1 MNLNKIKGTQ
11 LHREAVIELP
21 QTDSEETRTV
31 SVAISSEEPVQRS
44 FGLEILDHGEQSID
58 LGRLSDRAPLLM
70 DHDHTDQVGV
80 VEKVEIG
87 ADRVAR
93 AAVRFGRGARAEEI
107 YQDVKD
113 GIRTKVSIGYVIN
126 ELVED
131 EASTDRSPVYRVS
144 SWTPYEVS
152 LVSVPADNSVGV
164 GRSGHSNDSPI
175 YEENTMSQ
183 DKQQPADAEKSVRQE
198 QPAPAIDVKAEL
210 ENVRKAELARI
221 DAIEK
226 MAREFNMN
234 DLGRSYIN
242 DGKSVDEFNA
252 ALLSEVRKNSGG
264 KFTPG
269 DADIGLS
276 DQEIRQY
283 SFVRLINALA
293 NPANRAAQQAAAYEF
308 EVSNA
313 AAERAGK
320 EPEGVMIPSDIL
332 RAKRDL
338 TVGTTTAG
346 GHTVATDLLA
356 DSFID
361 SLENAMR
368 VRQAGATMLTGLVGN
383 VAIPR
388 QTSGATAYWVAES
401 GAVTESQAAFDQVT
415 LSPKTVGAFS
425 DISRKLLLQSSID
438 IEAFVRND
446 LALRLALAID
456 LAAING
462 SGASNQPTGILNV
475 SGIGDVAGGANGLA
489 PTWAH
494 MVNIKKEVAK
504 DNALMGSLGWMTN
517 SDVVGKL
524 QTTEKASNT
533 AQFILGEDASRLC
546 GYPLYETN
554 QVPNNLDKGSSTG
567 VCSAIIFG
575 NWADLI
581 IGMWGGL
588 DINVD
593 TSTGSTSG
601 TVRVVALQDVDIAV
615 RHAQSFSAMQD
626 ALTA

>member
-1 MNLNKIKGTQ
+1 MTQ
-11 LHREAVIELP
+11 
-21 QTDSEETRTV
+21 STRTIKTGIEYR
-31 SVAISSEEPVQRS
+31 SMPVQRDGIDEENRTVQVAFS
-44 FGLEILDHGEQSID
+44 SEQPVDRWFGREILDHAKTSVRV
-58 LGRLSDRAPLLM
+58 GRMQGGAPVLM
-70 DHDHTDQVGV
+70 DHDARDHVGV
-80 VEKVEIG
+80 VESVAIG
-87 ADRVAR
+87 ADRVGR
-93 AAVRFGRGARAEEI
+93 ALVRFGNSERAKEVFA
-107 YQDVKD
+107 DVVD
-113 GIRTKVSIGYVIN
+113 GIRKHISVGYRIHRMLL
-126 ELVED
+126 EEEAD
-131 EASTDRSPVYRVS
+131 EGDTYRATD
-144 SWTPYEVS
+144 WEPYEVS
-152 LVSVPADNSVGV
+152 FVSVPADHTVGV
-164 GRSGHSNDSPI
+164 SRQS
-175 YEENTMSQ
+175 ETTFNTEVIMSDTQ
-183 DKQQPADAEKSVRQE
+183 KPDVATDEKRNTAPAA
-198 QPAPAIDVKAEL
+198 PAAPAIDTAREIENLRKQEL
-210 ENVRKAELARI
+210 DRI
-221 DAIEK
+221 TGIEK
-226 MAREFNMN
+226 LADAHGMT
-234 DLGRSYIN
+234 DLGRQFIN
-242 DGKSVDEFNA
+242 NGKSLDEFRAA
-252 ALLSEVRKNSGG
+252 ALERIGTAKPVAV
-264 KFTPG
+264 G

-293 NPANRAAQQAAAYEF
+293 NPANRAAQAAAAYEF

-462 SGASNQPTGILNV
+462 TGASNQPTGILNV

-494 MVNIKKEVAK
+494 MVNVKKEVAK
-504 DNALMGSLGWMTN
+504 DNALMGSLGWLTN

-533 AQFILGEDASRLC
+533 AQFILGDDASRLC

>member
-1 MNLNKIKGTQ
+1 MTQ
-11 LHREAVIELP
+11 
-21 QTDSEETRTV
+21 TTRTIKTGIEYRSTPIQRDGIDEEKRTV
-31 SVAISSEEPVQRS
+31 QVAFSSEQPVDS
-44 FGLEILDHGEQSID
+44 WFGREILDHAKSSVRV
-58 LGRLSDRAPLLM
+58 GRMQDGAPVLM
-70 DHDHTDQVGV
+70 DHDTRDHVGV
-80 VEKVEIG
+80 VESVAIG
-87 ADRVAR
+87 ADRVGR
-93 AAVRFGRGARAEEI
+93 AQVRFGNSERAKEVFA
-107 YQDVKD
+107 DVVD
-113 GIRTKVSIGYVIN
+113 GIRKHISVGYRIHRLLL
-126 ELVED
+126 EEEAD
-131 EASTDRSPVYRVS
+131 EGDTYRATD
-144 SWTPYEVS
+144 WEPYEVS
-152 LVSVPADNSVGV
+152 FVSVPADHTVGV
-164 GRSGHSNDSPI
+164 ARTT
-175 YEENTMSQ
+175 ETTFNTEIVMTDTQ
-183 DKQQPADAEKSVRQE
+183 KPAVATDEKRNT
-198 QPAPAIDVKAEL
+198 APAAPAAPVIDTAREL
-210 ENVRKAELARI
+210 ESLRKQELDRITGIEKLGDAHGQTDLARS
-221 DAIEK
+221 
-226 MAREFNMN
+226 F
-234 DLGRSYIN
+234 IN
-242 DGKSVDEFNA
+242 NGKSLDEFRA
-252 ALLSEVRKNSGG
+252 AVLERIGTAKPVAV
-264 KFTPG
+264 G

-338 TVGTTTAG
+338 TVGTATAG
-346 GHTVATDLLA
+346 GHTVSTDLLA

-401 GAVTESQAAFDQVT
+401 GSPTESAAAFDQVT

-462 SGASNQPTGILNV
+462 SGASNQPTGILNT
-475 SGIGDVAGGANGLA
+475 SGIGDVAGGTNGLA
-489 PTWAH
+489 PTWTH
-494 MVNIKKEVAK
+494 IVNIKKEVAK
-504 DNALMGSLGWMTN
+504 DNALMGSLGWLLN
-517 SDVVGKL
+517 SDTVGKL
-524 QTTEKASNT
+524 QTVEKASGT
-533 AQFILGEDASRLC
+533 AQFLLGEEAARLA
-546 GYPLYETN
+546 GYPVYETN
-554 QVPNNLDKGSSTG
+554 QVPNNLDKGTSTG
-567 VCSAIIFG
+567 VCSALIFG
-575 NWADLI
+575 NWSDLI

-615 RHAQSFSAMQD
+615 RHAQSFSAMLD